1 MNKKLDN
8 MDVALIIKEIFE
20 VKKLAV
26 SIAAYLKIAESADA
40 KIDKLISKEYESAV
54 NIIKQVQYISSK
66 SIYNNMLINAVDRFN
81 QAIVLE
87 KHERKLY
94 SYLGL
99 MMCFYYLNE
108 KKAFFSIQQ
117 TVAKLEFE
125 KSFWDKN
132 GAMIIGVG
140 QVVIGIAAAFTGG
153 GSAASRALI
162 GTAGQNS
169 KQQESSVKEREKRYN
184 ALRDEIARLKICF
197 IS

>member
-1 MNKKLDN
+1 

-26 SIAAYLKIAESADA
+26 SIATYLKIAESADA

-66 SIYNNMLINAVDRFN
+66 SVYNNMLMNAVDRFN

-108 KKAFFSIQQ
+108 KKAFLSIQQ
-117 TVAKLEFE
+117 TVAKLKFE

-140 QVVIGIAAAFTGG
+140 QVAIGLAAAFTGG
-153 GSAASRALI
+153 NSAASRALI
-162 GTAGQNS
+162 GTANQNS
-169 KQQESSVKEREKRYN
+169 RQQENSVKEREKRYN
-184 ALRDEIARLKICF
+184 ALRDEIARLKISF
-197 IS
+197 IP